1 MPRPLLVALTLLLLA
16 CDKSPTEPKF
26 PDAVLTGTVTYIES
40 GAPVVNARVTAL
52 LSQVRG
58 RAEGEARTDA
68 QGRYSLTGIP
78 GGQYSVS
85 VFAPGADRASFIDQ
99 YDLGPG
105 PNVVNFRLSAEGCVT
120 MSGRVVDIVSHA
132 GVSGATIT
140 FFGQRAVSAAGGSYV
155 LHLGCPP
162 RPTSVSETITV
173 EHPDYQRRE
182 YLISVPAY
190 STTSDIVLQP
200 R

>member
-1 MPRPLLVALTLLLLA
+1 MSRALLVFSLVLLA

-40 GAPVVNARVTAL
+40 GAPVANARVTAFL
-52 LSQVRG
+52 VQIKG

-78 GGQYSVS
+78 GGQYSVA
-85 VFAPGADRASFIDQ
+85 VYAPGAERASYIDQ

-105 PNVVNFRLSAEGCVT
+105 PNVVNFRLSAEGCAT
-120 MSGRVVDIVSHA
+120 MSGRVIDIVSHA
-132 GVSGATIT
+132 GVSGATIS
-140 FFGQRAVSAAGGSYV
+140 FFGQRVVSAAGGAYA

-162 RPTSVSETITV
+162 RPTSVSETITI
-173 EHPDYQRRE
+173 EHPNYQRRE
-182 YLISVPAY
+182 YLISVPTY

>member
-1 MPRPLLVALTLLLLA
+1 MLLVALSLVLLA

-26 PDAVLTGTVTYIES
+26 PEAVLTGTATYLES
-40 GAPVVNARVTAL
+40 GAPVANARVTAL
-52 LSQVRG
+52 LVQAGG

-68 QGRYSLTGIP
+68 QGHYTLTGIP

-85 VFAPGADRASFIDQ
+85 VFEPGADRAAFIDQ

-105 PNVVNFRLSAEGCVT
+105 PNVVNFRLSAAGCVT
-120 MSGRVVDIVSHA
+120 MSGRVIDIVSQA

-140 FFGQRAVSAAGGSYV
+140 FFGQRAVSAADGTYA

-162 RPTSVSETITV
+162 RPTSVSDTIII
-173 EHPDYQRRE
+173 EHPNYQRRE
-182 YLISVPAY
+182 YLISVPTY